1 MLLRDMFFE
10 NANCSKVVT
19 RNPRMPTFEQRKKP
33 KRLQVLLIRP
43 RAGSGVQPDA
53 AMFDNE
59 IDWVR
64 TDLSRIFSPSGP
76 RSSG

>member
-1 MLLRDMFFE
+1 
-10 NANCSKVVT
+10 
-19 RNPRMPTFEQRKKP
+19 MPTFEQRKKP
-33 KRLQVLLIRP
+33 TRLQVLLIRP

-64 TDLSRIFSPSGP
+64 TDLIRIQCPSGQADP
-76 RSSG
+76 K